1 MGSITITVPQNIQV
15 NYTVE
20 NMSLTRSLLDLLN
33 AIMLRSS
40 AERREDDSL
49 LGLFADKSDLI
60 DQVTELAMRSRETE
74 TRQPQQGVP
83 GVNLLKFAGTLC
95 AEDAEQMKQSIERD
109 CRGSDINE

>member
-40 AERREDDSL
+40 SERREDDSL

-60 DQVTELAMRSRETE
+60 AGYSKRTFMEVLGEYGVSIFNYTPARSATC
-74 TRQPQQGVP
+74 G
-83 GVNLLKFAGTLC
+83 
-95 AEDAEQMKQSIERD
+95 
-109 CRGSDINE
+109 

>member
-20 NMSLTRSLLDLLN
+20 NVSLTRSLLDLLN

-40 AERREDDSL
+40 PEHREDDSL

-60 DQVTELAMRSRETE
+60 DQVTELAMRSRETDPL
-74 TRQPQQGVP
+74 RVP
-83 GVNLLKFAGTLC
+83 
-95 AEDAEQMKQSIERD
+95 
-109 CRGSDINE
+109 